1 VRIFTLAVV
10 LALVSSCAAPAI
22 SVAEAAV
29 PTGNRQ
35 ELAAVAKT
43 YGSSAAYSAI
53 VETVSGPAAAIT
65 HAESVSLPYHDSNG
79 AVAVAL
85 YYVRG
90 RWVPVAN
97 VIYDTLQ
104 GVGAVSTLP
113 PQSVNLT
120 GATDFLVSIAFA
132 GSTSS
137 GVFSDVG
144 GRWHMVPFPSG
155 ELVSQV
161 RISRGVVLSYVD
173 NCNPDCAQG
182 KEILSSFVYDP
193 ATASF
198 VSGSTPISA
207 GPVNPRL
214 SRIATALPTPA
225 DAFPNVGTVAVNG
238 GIAAVVAMLLTFPS
252 SLFNETFLDN
262 YADIKKWRRKW
273 SERLRLKRPL
283 ADPGTGAPAVTERAS
298 SSRRDRKVFVLVLLV
313 GALVNSFNDG
323 GFGVS
328 LGSLFTFISV
338 TLALLAGITVTAT
351 VTGLYHSRSHGKVDR
366 RLAAFPMGLAIAVFF
381 VVFSRLI
388 DFEPG
393 YLYGIVC
400 GVLFA
405 RELKTKEEGHVAALS
420 VLATM
425 ATSVVAWLLWVPVD
439 SVASK
444 PGAFF
449 GAVIADDFLAAVF
462 VSGLVGSFF
471 GMIPIRGLPGF
482 TIKRWSWSAWVIG
495 FVLAVFGLFEI
506 LLRPGVAGHG
516 HRPLILSVA
525 LFVGFGIA
533 SIVFHEHFENKKR
546 RAGGSSPPR
555 FGERVKLVVRDAR
568 AEQVTRG

>member
-1 VRIFTLAVV
+1 VARKRVRILTLAVV
-10 LALVSSCAAPAI
+10 LALVSSGAAPGI
-22 SVAEAAV
+22 AAAAA
-29 PTGNRQ
+29 PQGIRQ
-35 ELAAVAKT
+35 QLAVVAKS

-53 VETVSGPAAAIT
+53 VDTASGPVAAVT

-90 RWVPVAN
+90 RWVPGAN
-97 VIYDTLQ
+97 VTYDTLQ
-104 GVGAVSTLP
+104 GAGAVSNLP
-113 PQSVNLT
+113 PQSVHLT
-120 GATDFLVSIAFA
+120 GGTDFLVSIAFA

-155 ELVSQV
+155 NLESQV
-161 RISRGVVLSYVD
+161 RVSRSVVLSYVD
-173 NCNPDCAQG
+173 NCDPNCAQG
-182 KEILSSFVYDP
+182 TEILSSFIYDP

-207 GPVNPRL
+207 SPVNPRL
-214 SRIATALPTPA
+214 SRIATAIPTPA
-225 DAFPNVGTVAVNG
+225 EAFPSAGTVAVNG
-238 GIAAVVAMLLTFPS
+238 GIAAAVSMLLTFPS

-273 SERLRLKRPL
+273 FDRVRLKRP
-283 ADPGTGAPAVTERAS
+283 DPDPRTEGPAVTERPRS
-298 SSRRDRKVFVLVLLV
+298 PRRDRRVFVLVLLV

-328 LGSLFTFISV
+328 LGSLLTFVSV
-338 TLALLAGITVTAT
+338 TLALLAGITVTAA
-351 VTGLYHSRSHGKVDR
+351 VTGLYHSRSHGKVER

-405 RELKTKEEGHVAALS
+405 RELKTKEEGHVAALC

-425 ATSVVAWLLWVPVD
+425 ATSVVAWLVWVPVD

-482 TIKRWSWSAWVIG
+482 TIRRWSWSVWVIG
-495 FVLAVFGLFEI
+495 FFLAVFGLFEI

-546 RAGGSSPPR
+546 RAEGSSPPR
-555 FGERVKLVVRDAR
+555 LGERVRLIVRDAN
-568 AEQVTRG
+568 A